1 MSALVPPSGLQAWR
15 GFLRAHAA
23 VISAIE
29 HELESQGLVPLIW
42 YDVLVAIS
50 SAPGRRIRMSG
61 LADELVL
68 TRSGATRL
76 VDKVEAARL
85 VQREIAREDGRG
97 AVATLT
103 PAGREALRKA
113 WPVYA
118 RGINQLFL
126 SHLTVREVDIF
137 IRGFDHVRHAAAV
150 SGPEPARC
158 LPTSALGARRRVPV
172 GA

>member
-1 MSALVPPSGLQAWR
+1 MAVPGLQAWR

-29 HELESQGLVPLIW
+29 LDLERQRLIPLIW

-50 SAPGRRIRMSG
+50 SAPGRKIRMSR
-61 LADELVL
+61 LASELVL

-76 VDKVEAARL
+76 VDKLEAAGL
-85 VQREIAREDGRG
+85 VQRESAVEDGRG

-103 PAGREALRKA
+103 VAGRQALRAA

-126 SHLTVREVDIF
+126 SQLSAREVKSF
-137 IRGFDHVRHAAAV
+137 ARVFDRVRLAAV
-150 SGPEPARC
+150 VSR
-158 LPTSALGARRRVPV
+158 
-172 GA
+172 

>member
-103 PAGREALRKA
+103 P
-113 WPVYA
+113 P
-118 RGINQLFL
+118 
-126 SHLTVREVDIF
+126 
-137 IRGFDHVRHAAAV
+137 AAH
-150 SGPEPARC
+150 P
-158 LPTSALGARRRVPV
+158 RR
-172 GA
+172 

>member
-1 MSALVPPSGLQAWR
+1 MPPPGLQAWR
-15 GFLRAHAA
+15 SFLRAHAA

-29 HELESQGLVPLIW
+29 HELDRKGLIPLIW

-50 SAPGRRIRMSG
+50 SAPGRKIRMSS
-61 LADELVL
+61 LANELVL

-76 VDKVEAARL
+76 VDKLETAKL
-85 VQREIAREDGRG
+85 VQRKSVFEDGRG

-103 PAGREALRKA
+103 PAGREALRAA

-126 SHLTVREVDIF
+126 SHLSARDVNTFARVFDRVRQ
-137 IRGFDHVRHAAAV
+137 AAV
-150 SGPEPARC
+150 
-158 LPTSALGARRRVPV
+158 VP
-172 GA
+172 GH